1 MRKSSLSAMIAAAL
15 FLLPLPLPILARE
28 GREAPSRVRVRD
40 DGDTVEVEA
49 ARPRARL
56 RRVDGRGA
64 IGVRLVDITPDL
76 RAHFG
81 APKDAGALIGEVD
94 KDCPAR
100 RAGLEV
106 GDVVTSVDGEK
117 VSSAWELARTVRRK
131 EAGET
136 LKVELVRNRTAR
148 TVQVKV
154 EERREADLLPGELGD
169 LRDFGRDVGGDVGR
183 DAGRM
188 GRELG
193 REIRREMR
201 ARPFH
206 FDFDTQAF
214 SLPRRDDIRRLR
226 DRIED
231 LEKRLKGLEEKRR
244 ESIGRQ

>member
-1 MRKSSLSAMIAAAL
+1 MKLRSMIAAAGL
-15 FLLPLPLPILARE
+15 ALALPLPVLARE
-28 GREAPSRVRVRD
+28 GREAPSRVRIRD
-40 DGDTVEVEA
+40 DGDTVEVDA

-56 RRVDGRGA
+56 RHMEGRGA
-64 IGVRLVDITPDL
+64 IGVRLVDITPEL

-94 KDCPAR
+94 KDSPAS
-100 RAGLEV
+100 RAGLQV

-117 VSSAWELARTVRRK
+117 VSSAWELARMVGRTK
-131 EAGET
+131 EGDS
-136 LKVELVRNRTAR
+136 LKVELVRNRALR

-154 EERREADLLPGELGD
+154 EERSRREADLIPGE
-169 LRDFGRDVGGDVGR
+169 LRDFGRDFGRDIGRDIGR

-201 ARPFH
+201 SRPFH

-231 LEKRLKGLEEKRR
+231 LEKRLKGLEDRR
-244 ESIGRQ
+244 K